1 MTVLVENK
9 GNIRIIYLNRPDK
22 LNAISLEMATQLN
35 EEINNA
41 AEEKSVKCLVITG
54 KGRAFSSGGDVDE
67 MGEYLP
73 KAGDLFYKLTEKIH
87 SSFSKLLTMQKP
99 VINSLNGIIAGGAL
113 GISLAGDYRIANKST
128 KLLSA
133 HFKRGFVP
141 AGGATYILPRLI
153 GLGRTQTLFF
163 GSKTLN
169 SSEMLDWGLVHE
181 VVEDGDLEKRT
192 LQMAEELAAGP
203 TNAIAE
209 TKKLLIDSDTLSL
222 EEELKKEREKNR
234 DSGNSGDAVEG
245 IKAFIEKREPKFE

>member
-1 MTVLVENK
+1 MTILISNEK
-9 GNIRIIYLNRPDK
+9 NIRIISLNRPEK
-22 LNAISLEMATQLN
+22 LNAITLEMATELN
-35 EEINNA
+35 KAIQDA
-41 AEEKSVKCLVITG
+41 ANDSTVKCLVITG
-54 KGRAFSSGGDVDE
+54 EGRAFSSGGDVDE

-87 SSFSKLLTMQKP
+87 DSFSTLLTMPKP
-99 VINSLNGIIAGGAL
+99 VVNSLNGIIAGGAL
-113 GISLAGDYRIANKST
+113 GIALAGDYRIANKST

-153 GLGRTQTLFF
+153 GLARTQTLFF
-163 GSKTLN
+163 GGKTLN
-169 SSEMLDWGLVHE
+169 SDEMLEWGLVHE
-181 VVEDGDLEKRT
+181 VIEDEYLNEKT
-192 LQMAEELAAGP
+192 MEMAQKLADGP

-222 EEELKKEREKNR
+222 KQELEREREKNR

-245 IKAFIEKREPKFE
+245 IKAFIEKREPNFE

>member
-1 MTVLVENK
+1 MTILVENK
-9 GNIRIIYLNRPDK
+9 GNIRIVSLNRPDK

-41 AEEKSVKCLVITG
+41 AEDKTVKCLVITG

-87 SSFSKLLTMQKP
+87 GSFSTLLTMPKP

-163 GSKTLN
+163 GGKTLN

-181 VVEDGDLEKRT
+181 VVDDGDLEKRT
-192 LQMAEELAAGP
+192 FQMAEELAAGP

-245 IKAFIEKREPKFE
+245 IKAFIEKREPNFE

>member
-1 MTVLVENK
+1 MTILISNEN
-9 GNIRIIYLNRPDK
+9 NIRIISLNRPEK
-22 LNAISLEMATQLN
+22 LNAITLEMATELN
-35 EEINNA
+35 SAIQDA
-41 AEEKSVKCLVITG
+41 ANDAVVKCLVITG

-73 KAGDLFYKLTEKIH
+73 KAGDLFYQLTEQIH
-87 SSFSKLLTMQKP
+87 DSFSTLLTMPKP
-99 VINSLNGIIAGGAL
+99 VLNSLNGIIAGGAL
-113 GISLAGDYRIANKST
+113 GIALAGDYRIANNST

-153 GLGRTQTLFF
+153 GLARTQTLFF
-163 GSKTLN
+163 GGKTLN
-169 SSEMLDWGLVHE
+169 SDEMLEWRLVHE
-181 VVEDGDLEKRT
+181 VIEDEYLNERT
-192 LQMAEELAAGP
+192 MEMAQKLADGP

-222 EEELKKEREKNR
+222 KQELEREREKNR